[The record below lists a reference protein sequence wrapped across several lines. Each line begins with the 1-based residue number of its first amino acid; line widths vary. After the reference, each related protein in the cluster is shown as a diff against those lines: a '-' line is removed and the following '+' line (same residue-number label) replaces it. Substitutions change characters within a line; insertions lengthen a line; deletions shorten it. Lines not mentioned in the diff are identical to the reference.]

1 MSISALDEQAALI
14 VIDLQAGTV
23 ANPTAHPAG
32 EVVARACELLAAFRR
47 RELLVVLVNVDGT
60 PAGRTEYSE
69 GARDFPP
76 AWNQLLPELDQQPDD
91 VTLTRRTWSA
101 FAGTGLAGLLT
112 ERGVTQV
119 VLAGMATSFGVESTA
134 RDAYDLG
141 FNVVLALDA
150 ITDPNP
156 DAHHNSATASSRR
169 WGRQGRCRRSSTYS
183 ASTEPPGPGAAQ
195 IPDTPNTNV
204 TK

>member
-1 MSISALDEQAALI
+1 MSISALDEQTALI

-23 ANPTAHPAG
+23 ANATAHPAG
-32 EVVARACELLAAFRR
+32 EVVARVCELLAAFRH
-47 RELLVVLVNVDGT
+47 RELLVVLANVDGT

-76 AWNQLLPELDQQPDD
+76 HWNQLLPELDQQPDD

-101 FAGTGLAGLLT
+101 FAGTGLAVLLK
-112 ERGVTQV
+112 EHGVTQV

-156 DAHHNSATASSRR
+156 EAHHNSTTRVFPALGQTGQASEIVKLLDER
-169 WGRQGRCRRSSTYS
+169 
-183 ASTEPPGPGAAQ
+183 
-195 IPDTPNTNV
+195 
-204 TK
+204 